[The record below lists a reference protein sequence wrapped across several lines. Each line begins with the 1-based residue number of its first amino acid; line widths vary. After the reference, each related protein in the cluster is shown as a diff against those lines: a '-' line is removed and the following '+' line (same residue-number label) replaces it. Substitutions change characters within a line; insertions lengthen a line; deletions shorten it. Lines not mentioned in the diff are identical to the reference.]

1 MLKDSE
7 KSILLG
13 ESMFYANKPRYWT
26 KHLQTNSDS
35 KEPSLINSAGEFVW
49 SYYLNRIC
57 NKARAA
63 PEKLF
68 KDPFPFGKH
77 GFKVGMKLEGIDPEH
92 QAVISVLT
100 VAQVK
105 GKCK

>member
-1 MLKDSE
+1 MPNTSSGGKKPVPVT
-7 KSILLG
+7 KSKVWVLPC
-13 ESMFYANKPRYWT
+13 S
-26 KHLQTNSDS
+26 QTNSDN
-35 KEPSLINSAGEFVW
+35 KEPSLVNSAGEFVW

-68 KDPFPFGKH
+68 KDPFPYGKH

-92 QAVISVLT
+92 QAIISVLT
-100 VAQVK
+100 VAQLK
-105 GKCK
+105 GKYIT